1 MKRKKVLSMFLA
13 CALATSTMAMPVLAA
28 GDTIDVGVTT
38 KTPVLR
44 VTVPTTLAIAVDQ
57 LEMDTKGTQIS
68 SGAFEMQNNSSVDVK
83 VDIESTADLKST
95 TKLVASKAAAESSTT
110 AGEAWLAVAAKI
122 SDTKY
127 IEGDTK
133 DIKDLTEANENVTTF
148 VQGTGADA
156 VKAKAEQT
164 FYLKKTTGVYKLLNA
179 GESAAAITYAQF
191 YELTKATVG
200 DADDLAA
207 LIKEKDVYVA
217 AATTAADGQALTLVE
232 KGGTHTYAGSEAYY
246 TAAADATEKAD
257 IDASKLYVYANG
269 TADAADGVAAFR
281 YIGKL
286 SEKQDSWSKED
297 ITNVHIKYT
306 ITGIPGSKYD
316 EVKDD
321 CTYGLYSVPGP
332 SASGSLSTS
341 NTTVTISG
349 LGDGVTLKS
358 VAVVKTD
365 GASVAMTS
373 GTHFTFSAG
382 TFKVLKEVL
391 VSNTAYKEWVLTFS
405 DNSTVK
411 VPVVAAP

>member
-13 CALATSTMAMPVLAA
+13 CALVATTMAMPVMAA

-83 VDIESTADLKST
+83 VDIESTADLKTT

-110 AGEAWLAVAAKI
+110 AGEAWLAVAAKVNA
-122 SDTKY
+122 TEY
-127 IEGDTK
+127 ITGK
-133 DIKDLTEANENVTTF
+133 DIKDLTEASENVTTF

-156 VKAKAEQT
+156 AKGKAAQT
-164 FYLKKTTGVYKLLNA
+164 FYLKKTTTGAYKLLNA

-191 YELTKATVG
+191 YELTSKSA
-200 DADDLAA
+200 ADQNALDA
-207 LIKEKDVYVA
+207 LIKENDVYVA
-217 AATTAADGQALTLVE
+217 TATVADGLALTLVE
-232 KGGTHTYAGSEAYY
+232 KGKTHTWDTGETYY
-246 TAAADATEKAD
+246 TAAADATEKAG
-257 IDASKLYVYANG
+257 INASKLYVYANG
-269 TADAADGVAAFR
+269 TADAAGGVAAFR

-306 ITGIPGSKYD
+306 ITGIPGTKYD

-332 SASGSLSTS
+332 SASGSLNTS
-341 NTTVTISG
+341 NKVVTISG

-358 VAVVKTD
+358 AAVIKTD
-365 GASVAMTS
+365 GTSVAMTS

-382 TFKVLKEVL
+382 KFTVLKDVL
-391 VSNTAYKEWVLTFS
+391 VSNASYKEWVLTFS
-405 DNSTVK
+405 DDSTIK